1 MQAARSDI
9 SRRVKEIVAEL
20 LEIRR
25 EAVRDDTSFV
35 DDLQADSLE
44 ISELATAI
52 EEEFDVYI
60 TDASLDRI
68 VTVRDMIDF
77 IVYFKKE
84 AQRS

>member
-77 IVYFKKE
+77 IIYFKK
-84 AQRS
+84 